1 MRATHVK
8 QDGLKTK
15 DSRGTEG
22 KGGLAGIEPRPR
34 GTHSACTVS
43 PLKMK
48 AQETA
53 ECRKPRA
60 PREDNKFPWSCSVI
74 LKFYVIFDALL
85 IRTALVM

>member
-15 DSRGTEG
+15 DSGGTEG

-43 PLKMK
+43 P
-48 AQETA
+48 
-53 ECRKPRA
+53 
-60 PREDNKFPWSCSVI
+60 
-74 LKFYVIFDALL
+74 
-85 IRTALVM
+85 